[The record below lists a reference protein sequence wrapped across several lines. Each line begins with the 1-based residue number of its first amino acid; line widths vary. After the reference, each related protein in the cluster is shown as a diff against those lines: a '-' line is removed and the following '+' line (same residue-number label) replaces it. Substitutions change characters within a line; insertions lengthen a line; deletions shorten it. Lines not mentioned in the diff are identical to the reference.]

1 MMSKLKLNIKAYKK
15 LSKQNQNLA
24 VYLIAFLEDL
34 GLIKII
40 GGE

>member
-1 MMSKLKLNIKAYKK
+1 MNKLKLNTKAYKK
-15 LSKQNQNLA
+15 LSKQDQNLA

-34 GLIKII
+34 GLIKIT